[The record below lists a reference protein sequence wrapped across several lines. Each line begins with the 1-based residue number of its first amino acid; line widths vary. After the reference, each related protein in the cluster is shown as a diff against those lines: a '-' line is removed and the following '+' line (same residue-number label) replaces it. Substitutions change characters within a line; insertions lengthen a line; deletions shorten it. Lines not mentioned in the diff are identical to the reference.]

1 VIVVDKQRRA
11 LFWVVLAAA
20 ASLALWRFS
29 DILLPFVMAMA
40 IAYFLDPLVDWFE
53 RRRCPRTLATVIVI
67 VLFTAVLIGLL
78 MVLVPVF
85 ERQILDLAK
94 RLPALFTAATERL
107 DVLSRRLQLE
117 AGVPEDQIQSLQQA
131 VGERS
136 AAALGWL
143 AGNVG
148 SVVSSGLA
156 VVNLLS
162 LLVITP
168 VVAFYMLRDWD
179 RMVARVDAWLPRASA
194 ETIRAQMREVDRT
207 LSGFARGQALVCII
221 LAVLYGVGLSWA
233 GLQSGFVV
241 GVIIGLITFIPYV
254 GTIGGAILSVGLA
267 MLQFD
272 DWISV
277 IKVAIVFGVGHALE
291 GNVLQPLLVG
301 DRVGLH
307 PVWVI
312 FALLAGGSLFGFIG
326 LLLAIP
332 VAAVI
337 GVLVRFALA
346 RYLDSPLYAGP
357 PASSVRTRREPDP
370 VP

>member
-1 VIVVDKQRRA
+1 MIDSQRRA
-11 LFWVVLAAA
+11 LFWILLAAA
-20 ASLALWRFS
+20 AALALWRLS
-29 DILLPFVMAMA
+29 DILLPFVMGMA
-40 IAYFLDPLVDWFE
+40 IAYFFDPVVDWFE
-53 RRRCPRTLATVIVI
+53 RRRVPRPLATVIVI
-67 VLFTAVLIGLL
+67 VLFAAVLTTLVVL
-78 MVLVPVF
+78 MVPLF

-94 RLPALFTAATERL
+94 RLPALGSQATVRL
-107 DVLSRRLQLE
+107 DILSQRLQRE
-117 AGVPEDQIQSLQQA
+117 AGVPEEQIQTIQQA

-136 AAALGWL
+136 ADALNWL
-143 AGNVG
+143 LGNVG
-148 SVVSSGLA
+148 HVLSSGLA
-156 VVNLLS
+156 VVNVLS
-162 LLVITP
+162 LLVVTP

-179 RMVARVDAWLPRASA
+179 RMVARVDSWLPRGSTD
-194 ETIRAQMREVDRT
+194 TIRAQMREIDRT

-221 LAVLYGVGLSWA
+221 LALLYGVGLSVA

-241 GVIIGLITFIPYV
+241 GVIIGALTFIPYV

-267 MLQFD
+267 MLQFP
-272 DWISV
+272 DWVSV
-277 IKVAIVFGVGHALE
+277 GEVALVFVIGHALE

-332 VAAVI
+332 VASVI
-337 GVLVRFALA
+337 GVMARFALQQ
-346 RYLDSPLYAGP
+346 YLAGSFYGAAP
-357 PASSVRTRREPDP
+357 PARAQAARERDP

>member
-1 VIVVDKQRRA
+1 VIDIQRRTA
-11 LFWVVLAAA
+11 FWVLLAAA
-20 ASLALWRFS
+20 AGFVLWRLS
-29 DILLPFVMAMA
+29 EILLPFVMGMA

-53 RRRCPRTLATVIVI
+53 RRRCPRTLGTIIVV
-67 VLFTAVLIGLL
+67 VLFTAVVGAFF

-85 ERQILDLAK
+85 EKQILDLAK
-94 RLPALFTAATERL
+94 HLPGLFSAATAHL

-117 AGVPEDQIQSLQQA
+117 AGVPEDQVQSIQQA

-143 AGNVG
+143 ASNVG
-148 SVVSSGLA
+148 SVLSSGLA

-168 VVAFYMLRDWD
+168 VVSFYMLRDWD
-179 RMVARVDAWLPRASA
+179 RMVARIDSWLPRAQA
-194 ETIRAQMREVDRT
+194 ETIRAQMREIDRT

-221 LAVLYGVGLSWA
+221 LAVIYGVGLSIA
-233 GLQSGFVV
+233 GLQSGFVI
-241 GVIIGLITFIPYV
+241 GVIIGALTFIPYV

-277 IKVAIVFGVGHALE
+277 AKVAIVFGIGHALE

-312 FALLAGGSLFGFIG
+312 FGLLAGGALFGFVG

-337 GVLVRFALA
+337 GVVARFALG
-346 RYLDSPLYAGP
+346 RYLDSPLYGALP
-357 PASSVRTRREPDP
+357 PRARAPAPAERDP

>member
-1 VIVVDKQRRA
+1 MIDNQRRA
-11 LFWVVLAAA
+11 VFWVVLAAA
-20 ASLALWRFS
+20 AGFVLWRLS
-29 DILLPFVMAMA
+29 DILLPFVMGMA

-53 RRRCPRTLATVIVI
+53 RRRCPRTLGTVIVI
-67 VLFTAVLIGLL
+67 ALFTALLIALM

-85 ERQILDLAK
+85 EKQIVDLAK
-94 RLPALFTAATERL
+94 RLPALFTEATARL
-107 DVLSRRLQLE
+107 DALSRRLQLE
-117 AGVPEDQIQSLQQA
+117 AGVPEDQIQSIQHA

-136 AAALGWL
+136 TAALGWL
-143 AGNVG
+143 ASNVG
-148 SVVSSGLA
+148 SVLSSGLA
-156 VVNLLS
+156 VVNVLS

-168 VVAFYMLRDWD
+168 VVSFYMLRDWD
-179 RMVARVDAWLPRASA
+179 RMVARIDSWLPRAQA
-194 ETIRAQMREVDRT
+194 ETIRAQMREIDRT

-221 LAVLYGVGLSWA
+221 LAVIYGVGLSLA
-233 GLQSGFVV
+233 DLQSGFVV
-241 GVIIGLITFIPYV
+241 GVIIGMITFIPYV

-267 MLQFD
+267 MMQFD

-277 IKVAIVFGVGHALE
+277 AKVAIVFGIGHALE
-291 GNVLQPLLVG
+291 GNLLQPLLVG

-312 FALLAGGSLFGFIG
+312 FALLAGGSLFGFVG

-337 GVLVRFALA
+337 GVMARFALG
-346 RYLDSPLYAGP
+346 RYLAGPLYGAAP
-357 PASSVRTRREPDP
+357 PRARAVAPVERDP